1 MTPVSASVWP
11 EHIGKNDFVLPR
23 PETLVNACVATLSD
37 NSSRPLFHDKH
48 GWINRKEFLQRT
60 LELAG
65 NFKQIGLKK
74 GDRILISGPST
85 TDLAVAHMAALRF
98 GLIVVPVNGLYQKA
112 ELEHVIN
119 DASPRAALID
129 HPHWKG
135 WVESID
141 QSIHVSSTTAD
152 FPAGP
157 ITEIDQVEPNDPAL
171 IVYTSGTTGKP
182 KGAILSQRNLLAGAH
197 SVRLAWRWEEDDRL
211 LLCLPLFHMH
221 GMGVGLHGTLLV
233 GSSAILQDGFQ
244 AEEVIQAINTHQT
257 SMFFGVP
264 TMYHRLARHPQVQ
277 EMTKMRLCVSGSA
290 PLAPTLHRKLNQE
303 AGIEVL
309 ERYGM
314 TETVMLV
321 SNPYL
326 GERRSGTVGFP
337 LPGVK
342 MKVEEQSGEILV
354 SGPNVFEGYWNQL
367 DTNQEA
373 FVDESTERWFRTGDL
388 GKLDEDGY
396 LKIIGRKKELI
407 ISGGYNVYPRE
418 VDDILIN
425 HPAIEQVA
433 VAGLPSEEW
442 GEEVVAWM
450 VPTSQEKIPSLEEI
464 REFCRQ
470 YLAAYKL
477 PQRLVIVNNL
487 PRNALGKVLRHELR
501 EN

>member
-1 MTPVSASVWP
+1 MTPVSASEWP
-11 EHIGKNDFVLPR
+11 EHTGKNDFVLPV
-23 PETLVNACVATLSD
+23 PETLVNACVATLSHD
-37 NSSRPLFHDKH
+37 SSRPLFHDKH

-65 NFKQIGLKK
+65 SFKQIGLKK

-85 TDLAVAHMAALRF
+85 IDLAIAHMAALRF
-98 GLIVVPVNGLYQKA
+98 GLIVVPVNGLYQEA
-112 ELEHVIN
+112 ELEHVIK

-129 HPHWKG
+129 HPNWKE
-135 WVESID
+135 WIDSID
-141 QSIHVSSTTAD
+141 QGIYVSSTKAN
-152 FPAGP
+152 FPTGP
-157 ITEIDQVEPNDPAL
+157 ITKIDQVEPNDPAL

-197 SVRLAWRWEEDDRL
+197 SVRLAWQWEEDDRL

-221 GMGVGLHGTLLV
+221 GMGVGLHGTLLA

-244 AEEVIQAINTHQT
+244 VEEVIQAINNHQI

-264 TMYHRLARHPQVQ
+264 TMYHRLARHPQVE
-277 EMTKMRLCVSGSA
+277 EMAKMRLCVSGSA
-290 PLAPTLHRKLNQE
+290 PLAPSLHKKLTQE

-321 SNPYL
+321 SNPYF

-354 SGPNVFEGYWNQL
+354 SGPNVFQGYWNQL
-367 DTNQEA
+367 DTNQEV
-373 FVDESTERWFRTGDL
+373 FVDSPTEHWFRTGDL
-388 GKLDEDGY
+388 GNLDEDGY
-396 LKIIGRKKELI
+396 LAITGRKKELI

-418 VDDILIN
+418 VDDVLIN
-425 HPAIEQVA
+425 HPAVEQVA

-442 GEEVVAWM
+442 GEEVGAWI
-450 VPTSQEKIPSLEEI
+450 VPVSQEKTPSLEEI

-477 PQRLVIVNNL
+477 PQRLVIVNDL

>member
-37 NSSRPLFHDKH
+37 NSSRPLFHDMH
-48 GWINRKEFLQRT
+48 GWTNRKEFLQRT

-65 NFKQIGLKK
+65 SFKQIGLKK

-129 HPHWKG
+129 HPHWKE

-141 QSIHVSSTTAD
+141 QSIYVSSTTAD
-152 FPAGP
+152 FPAGL

-197 SVRLAWRWEEDDRL
+197 SVRLAWRWEEGDRL

-221 GMGVGLHGTLLV
+221 GMGVGLHGTLLA

-244 AEEVIQAINTHQT
+244 VEEVIQAINTHQT

-290 PLAPTLHRKLNQE
+290 PLAPSLHRKLNEE

-354 SGPNVFEGYWNQL
+354 SGPNVFEGYWNQSG
-367 DTNQEA
+367 TNQES

-418 VDDILIN
+418 VDDVLIN

-442 GEEVVAWM
+442 GEEVAAWI

>member
-1 MTPVSASVWP
+1 MTPISASAWP
-11 EHIGKNDFVLPR
+11 EHIGKNDFVLPG

-65 NFKQIGLKK
+65 SFKQIGLKK

-85 TDLAVAHMAALRF
+85 IDLAVAHMAALRF

-129 HPHWKG
+129 HPNWKE
-135 WVESID
+135 WVQSID
-141 QSIHVSSTTAD
+141 QSIHVSSTTAN
-152 FPAGP
+152 FPTGP

-197 SVRLAWRWEEDDRL
+197 SVRLAWRWEENDRL

-221 GMGVGLHGTLLV
+221 GMGVGLHGTLLA

-244 AEEVIQAINTHQT
+244 AEEVMQAINTHQT

-277 EMTKMRLCVSGSA
+277 EMSKMRLCVSGSA
-290 PLAPTLHRKLNQE
+290 PLAPSLHRKLNQE

-367 DTNQEA
+367 DANQEA

-418 VDDILIN
+418 VDDVLIN

-442 GEEVVAWM
+442 GEEVTAWI
-450 VPTSQEKIPSLEEI
+450 VPTSQEKTPSLEEI

-477 PQRLVIVNNL
+477 PQRLVIANTL

>member
-1 MTPVSASVWP
+1 MTPVSASAWP
-11 EHIGKNDFVLPR
+11 EHIGKNDFVLPV
-23 PETLVNACVATLSD
+23 PETLVNACVATLSHD
-37 NSSRPLFHDKH
+37 SSRPLFHDKH

-65 NFKQIGLKK
+65 SFKQIGLKK

-85 TDLAVAHMAALRF
+85 IDLAIAHMAALRF

-112 ELEHVIN
+112 ELEHVIK
-119 DASPRAALID
+119 DASPQAALID
-129 HPHWKG
+129 HPNWKE
-135 WVESID
+135 WIDSID
-141 QSIHVSSTTAD
+141 QGIYVSSTKVN
-152 FPAGP
+152 FPTGP
-157 ITEIDQVEPNDPAL
+157 ITKIDQVEPNDPAL

-197 SVRLAWRWEEDDRL
+197 SVRLAWQWEEDDRL

-221 GMGVGLHGTLLV
+221 GMGVGLHGTLLA

-244 AEEVIQAINTHQT
+244 VEEVIQAINNHQT

-264 TMYHRLARHPQVQ
+264 TMYHRLAQHPQVQ
-277 EMTKMRLCVSGSA
+277 EMAKMRLCVSGSA
-290 PLAPTLHRKLNQE
+290 PLAPSLHRKLTQE

-354 SGPNVFEGYWNQL
+354 SGPNVFQGYWNQL
-367 DTNQEA
+367 DANQEV
-373 FVDESTERWFRTGDL
+373 FVDSPTEHWFRTGDL
-388 GKLDEDGY
+388 GNLDEDGY
-396 LKIIGRKKELI
+396 LEITGRKKELI
-407 ISGGYNVYPRE
+407 ISGGYNIYPRE
-418 VDDILIN
+418 VDDVLIN
-425 HPAIEQVA
+425 HPAVEQVA

-442 GEEVVAWM
+442 GEEVGAWI
-450 VPTSQEKIPSLEEI
+450 VPVSQEKTPSLEEI

-477 PQRLVIVNNL
+477 PQRLVIVNDL

>member
-1 MTPVSASVWP
+1 MTPVSASAWP
-11 EHIGKNDFVLPR
+11 EHIGKNDFVLPV
-23 PETLVNACVATLSD
+23 PETLVSACVATLSQD
-37 NSSRPLFHDKH
+37 SSRPLFHDTH

-65 NFKQIGLKK
+65 SFKQIGLKK

-85 TDLAVAHMAALRF
+85 IDLAIAHMAALRF

-112 ELEHVIN
+112 ELEHVIK
-119 DASPRAALID
+119 DASPQAALID
-129 HPHWKG
+129 HPNWKE
-135 WVESID
+135 WIDSID
-141 QSIHVSSTTAD
+141 QGIYVSSTKVN
-152 FPAGP
+152 FPTGP
-157 ITEIDQVEPNDPAL
+157 ITKIDQVEPNDPAL

-197 SVRLAWRWEEDDRL
+197 SVRLAWQWEEDDRL

-244 AEEVIQAINTHQT
+244 VEEVIQAINNHQT

-264 TMYHRLARHPQVQ
+264 TMYHRLAKHPQVQ
-277 EMTKMRLCVSGSA
+277 EMAKMRLCVSGSA
-290 PLAPTLHRKLNQE
+290 PLAPSLHRKLTQE

-354 SGPNVFEGYWNQL
+354 SGPNVFQGYWNQL
-367 DTNQEA
+367 DANQEV
-373 FVDESTERWFRTGDL
+373 FVDSPTEHWFRTGDL
-388 GKLDEDGY
+388 GNLDEDGY
-396 LKIIGRKKELI
+396 LEITGRKKELI
-407 ISGGYNVYPRE
+407 ISGGYNIYPRE
-418 VDDILIN
+418 VDDVLIN
-425 HPAIEQVA
+425 HPAVEQVA

-442 GEEVVAWM
+442 GEEVGAWI
-450 VPTSQEKIPSLEEI
+450 VPVSQEKTPSLEEI

-477 PQRLVIVNNL
+477 PQRLVIVNDL

>member
-1 MTPVSASVWP
+1 MTPVSASAWP
-11 EHIGKNDFVLPR
+11 EHIGKNDFVLPV
-23 PETLVNACVATLSD
+23 PETLVNACVATLSHD
-37 NSSRPLFHDKH
+37 SSRPLFHDKH

-65 NFKQIGLKK
+65 SFKQIGLKK

-85 TDLAVAHMAALRF
+85 IDLAIAHMAALRF

-112 ELEHVIN
+112 ELEHVIK
-119 DASPRAALID
+119 DASPQAALID
-129 HPHWKG
+129 HPNWKE
-135 WVESID
+135 WIDSID
-141 QSIHVSSTTAD
+141 QGIYVSSTKVN
-152 FPAGP
+152 FPTGP
-157 ITEIDQVEPNDPAL
+157 ITKIDQVEPNDPAL

-197 SVRLAWRWEEDDRL
+197 SVRLAWQWEEDDRL

-221 GMGVGLHGTLLV
+221 GMGVGLHGTLLA

-244 AEEVIQAINTHQT
+244 VEEVIQAINNHQT

-264 TMYHRLARHPQVQ
+264 TMYHRLAKHPQVQ
-277 EMTKMRLCVSGSA
+277 EMAKMRLCVSGSA
-290 PLAPTLHRKLNQE
+290 PLAPSLHRKLTQE

-321 SNPYL
+321 SNPYF

-354 SGPNVFEGYWNQL
+354 SGPNVFQGYWNQL
-367 DTNQEA
+367 DTNQEV
-373 FVDESTERWFRTGDL
+373 FVDSPTEHWFRTGDL
-388 GKLDEDGY
+388 GNLDEDGY
-396 LKIIGRKKELI
+396 LEITGRKKELI
-407 ISGGYNVYPRE
+407 ISGGYNIYPRE
-418 VDDILIN
+418 VDDVLIN
-425 HPAIEQVA
+425 HPAVEQVA

-442 GEEVVAWM
+442 GEEVGAWI
-450 VPTSQEKIPSLEEI
+450 VPVSQEKTPSLEEI

-477 PQRLVIVNNL
+477 PQRLVIVNDL

>member
-1 MTPVSASVWP
+1 MTPVSASAWP
-11 EHIGKNDFVLPR
+11 EHIGKNDFVLPV
-23 PETLVNACVATLSD
+23 PETLVNACVATLSHD
-37 NSSRPLFHDKH
+37 SSRPLFHDKH

-65 NFKQIGLKK
+65 SFKQIGLKK

-85 TDLAVAHMAALRF
+85 IDLAIAHMAALRF

-112 ELEHVIN
+112 ELEHVIK
-119 DASPRAALID
+119 DASPQAALID
-129 HPHWKG
+129 HPNWKE
-135 WVESID
+135 WIDSID
-141 QSIHVSSTTAD
+141 QGIYVSSTKVN
-152 FPAGP
+152 FPTGP
-157 ITEIDQVEPNDPAL
+157 ITKIDQVEPNDPAL

-197 SVRLAWRWEEDDRL
+197 SVRLAWQWEEDDRL

-221 GMGVGLHGTLLV
+221 GMGVGLHGTLLA

-244 AEEVIQAINTHQT
+244 VEEVIQAINNHQT

-264 TMYHRLARHPQVQ
+264 TMYHRLAKHPQVQ
-277 EMTKMRLCVSGSA
+277 EMAKMRLCVSGSA
-290 PLAPTLHRKLNQE
+290 PLAPSLHRKLTQE

-354 SGPNVFEGYWNQL
+354 SGPNVFQGYWNQL
-367 DTNQEA
+367 DANQEV
-373 FVDESTERWFRTGDL
+373 FVDSPTEHWFRTGDL
-388 GKLDEDGY
+388 GNLDEDGY
-396 LKIIGRKKELI
+396 LEITGRKKELI
-407 ISGGYNVYPRE
+407 ISGGYNIYPRE
-418 VDDILIN
+418 VDDVLIN
-425 HPAIEQVA
+425 HPAVEQVA

-442 GEEVVAWM
+442 GEEVGAWI
-450 VPTSQEKIPSLEEI
+450 VPVSQEKTPSLEEI

-477 PQRLVIVNNL
+477 PQRLVIVNDL

>member
-1 MTPVSASVWP
+1 MTPISASVWS
-11 EHIGKNDFVLPR
+11 EHIGKNNFTLPG

-65 NFKQIGLKK
+65 SFKQIGLKK

-85 TDLAVAHMAALRF
+85 IDLAVAHMAALRF

-129 HPHWKG
+129 HPNWKE
-135 WVESID
+135 WVQSID
-141 QSIHVSSTTAD
+141 QSIHVSSTTAN
-152 FPAGP
+152 FPTGP

-197 SVRLAWRWEEDDRL
+197 SVRLAWRWEENDRL

-221 GMGVGLHGTLLV
+221 GMGVGLHGTLLA

-244 AEEVIQAINTHQT
+244 AEEVMQAINTHQT

-277 EMTKMRLCVSGSA
+277 EMSKMRLCVSGSA
-290 PLAPTLHRKLNQE
+290 PLAPSLHRKLNQE

-342 MKVEEQSGEILV
+342 MKVEEPSGEILV

-367 DTNQEA
+367 GANKEA

-418 VDDILIN
+418 VDDVLIN

-442 GEEVVAWM
+442 GEEVTAWI
-450 VPTSQEKIPSLEEI
+450 VPTSQEKTPSLEEI

-477 PQRLVIVNNL
+477 PQRLVIANTL

>member
-1 MTPVSASVWP
+1 MTPISASAWP
-11 EHIGKNDFVLPR
+11 EHIGKNDFVLPG

-65 NFKQIGLKK
+65 SFKQIGLKK

-85 TDLAVAHMAALRF
+85 IDLAVAHMAALRF

-129 HPHWKG
+129 HPNWKE
-135 WVESID
+135 WVQSID
-141 QSIHVSSTTAD
+141 QSIHVSSTTAN
-152 FPAGP
+152 FPTGP

-182 KGAILSQRNLLAGAH
+182 KGATLSQRNLLAGAH
-197 SVRLAWRWEEDDRL
+197 SVRLAWRWEENDRL

-221 GMGVGLHGTLLV
+221 GMGVGLHGTLLA

-244 AEEVIQAINTHQT
+244 AEEVMQAINTHQT

-277 EMTKMRLCVSGSA
+277 EMSKMRLCVSGSA
-290 PLAPTLHRKLNQE
+290 PLAPSLHRKLNQE

-342 MKVEEQSGEILV
+342 MKIEEQSGEILV

-367 DTNQEA
+367 GANKEA

-418 VDDILIN
+418 VDDVLIN

-442 GEEVVAWM
+442 GEEVTAWI
-450 VPTSQEKIPSLEEI
+450 VPTSQEKTPSLEEI

-477 PQRLVIVNNL
+477 PQRLVIANTL